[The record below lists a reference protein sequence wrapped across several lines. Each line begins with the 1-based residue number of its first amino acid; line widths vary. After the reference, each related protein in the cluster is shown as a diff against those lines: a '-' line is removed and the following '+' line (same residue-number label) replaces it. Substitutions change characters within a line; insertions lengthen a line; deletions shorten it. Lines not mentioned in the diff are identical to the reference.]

1 MNELLKDRKN
11 LLASVGVLAAAVAIL
26 CVVIPDVLTMRQPD
40 LIHKG
45 PGVTEVRKLSEFFDG
60 IAGTKGDTEVY
71 VLDSGKP
78 GANALILGGVHA
90 NEPSGYVSAVLFIE
104 NAVPAAG
111 KLYVIP
117 TANASSMT
125 HTDYMEG
132 TPRKFSIDTPAG
144 PRSFR
149 YGSRASSPADQWPDP
164 DIYVHASSG
173 QRLSGSET
181 RNLNR
186 AFPGRADGTFTEK
199 VAFAITSL
207 IRKEKIHIT
216 IDLHEASPEY
226 PVVNA
231 MVAHERAMKIA
242 SMALLNLEMDDI
254 TIGVEPSP
262 TNLRGL
268 SHRELGD
275 ATETLALL
283 FESTNPAQGRLRGV
297 TNEALIV
304 EGKDDMYLA
313 AHKLGRLFVPFGPEG
328 EPLKKRVAR
337 HVSAT
342 QAVFE
347 AYGSEMPERP
357 LVVGAMPSYKD
368 LLGNGIGHYLKAPKA
383 TKAAAGDSLNSLRQ
397 LADAG
402 EQTARR
408 H

>member
-1 MNELLKDRKN
+1 MNALRTDRKN
-11 LLASVGVLAAAVAIL
+11 LLASLGVLAVAVAIL
-26 CVVIPDVLTMRQPD
+26 WVVIPDALTMRQPD
-40 LIHKG
+40 VIHKG

-60 IAGTKGDTEVY
+60 IAGTRGDTEVY

-78 GANALILGGVHA
+78 GASALILGGTHP
-90 NEPSGYVSAVLFIE
+90 NEPSGYLTAVLFIE
-104 NAVPAAG
+104 NAMPSAG

-117 TANASSMT
+117 TTNASAMT

-132 TPRKFSIDTPAG
+132 TPRKFSIDTPGG

-149 YGSRASSPADQWPDP
+149 YGSRATSPADQWPDP

-186 AFPGRADGTFTEK
+186 AYPGRADGTFTEK

-207 IRKEKIHIT
+207 IRKEKIDIT

-231 MVAHERAMKIA
+231 IVAHNRAMKIA
-242 SMALLNLEMDDI
+242 SIALLNLEMDDI
-254 TIGVEPSP
+254 AIGVEPSP
-262 TNLRGL
+262 TNLHGL

-275 ATETLALL
+275 ATDTLALL

-304 EGKDDMYLA
+304 DGKDAMYLA

-337 HVSAT
+337 HVAT
-342 QAVFE
+342 VQAVFD
-347 AYGSEMPERP
+347 AYASEMPDRY
-357 LVVGAMPSYKD
+357 LVVGAMPSYAD
-368 LLGNGIGHYLKAPKA
+368 VLGKGIGQYLQAPTSIAK
-383 TKAAAGDSLNSLRQ
+383 Q
-397 LADAG
+397 
-402 EQTARR
+402 
-408 H
+408 

>member
-11 LLASVGVLAAAVAIL
+11 LVASVGVLAFAVAIL
-26 CVVIPDVLTMRQPD
+26 FVVIPDALTMREPD

-45 PGVTEVRKLSEFFDG
+45 PGVTEVRKLSDYFDG
-60 IAGTKGDTEVY
+60 IAGTGADTQVY

-78 GANALILGGVHA
+78 GASALILGGTHA
-90 NEPSGYVSAVLFIE
+90 NEPSGYLSAVLFIE

-117 TANASSMT
+117 TANASAMT

-132 TPRKFSIDTPAG
+132 TPRKFAIDTPAG

-149 YGSRASSPADQWPDP
+149 YGSRATSPADQWPDP

-186 AFPGRADGTFTEK
+186 AYPGRADGTFTEK

-207 IRKEKIHIT
+207 IRKEKIDIT

-231 MVAHERAMKIA
+231 MVAHDRAMKIA
-242 SMALLNLEMDDI
+242 SIALLNLEMDDI

-275 ATETLALL
+275 ATNTLALL

-313 AHKLGRLFVPFGPEG
+313 AQKLGRLFVPFGPEG

-337 HVSAT
+337 HLSTT
-342 QAVFE
+342 QAVFD
-347 AYGSEMPERP
+347 AYATEMPERP
-357 LVVGAMPSYKD
+357 LVVGAMPSYKEVLD
-368 LLGNGIGHYLKAPKA
+368 KGIGHYLQAPKTA
-383 TKAAAGDSLNSLRQ
+383 TGDALISPRQ
-397 LADAG
+397 LAVAA
-402 EQTARR
+402 QRAARD

>member
-1 MNELLKDRKN
+1 MNELLKDSKN
-11 LLASVGVLAAAVAIL
+11 LVASVGVLAFAVAIL
-26 CVVIPDVLTMRQPD
+26 FVVIPDALTMREPD

-45 PGVTEVRKLSEFFDG
+45 PGVTEVRKLSDYFDG
-60 IAGTKGDTEVY
+60 IAGTGADTQVY

-78 GANALILGGVHA
+78 GASALILGGTHA
-90 NEPSGYVSAVLFIE
+90 NEPSGYLSAVLFIE

-117 TANASSMT
+117 TANASAMT

-132 TPRKFSIDTPAG
+132 TPRKFAIDTPAG

-149 YGSRASSPADQWPDP
+149 YGSRATSPADQWPDP

-186 AFPGRADGTFTEK
+186 AYPGRADGTFTEK

-207 IRKEKIHIT
+207 IRKEKIDIT

-231 MVAHERAMKIA
+231 MVAHDRAMKIA
-242 SMALLNLEMDDI
+242 SIALLNLEMDDI

-275 ATETLALL
+275 ATNTLALL

-313 AHKLGRLFVPFGPEG
+313 AQKLGRLFVPFGPEG

-337 HVSAT
+337 HLSTT
-342 QAVFE
+342 QAVFD
-347 AYGSEMPERP
+347 AYATEMPERP
-357 LVVGAMPSYKD
+357 LVVGAMPSYKEVLD
-368 LLGNGIGHYLKAPKA
+368 KGIGHYLQAPKTA
-383 TKAAAGDSLNSLRQ
+383 TGDALISPRQFAVAAQRA
-397 LADAG
+397 
-402 EQTARR
+402 ARD

>member
-11 LLASVGVLAAAVAIL
+11 LVASVGVLAFAVAIL
-26 CVVIPDVLTMRQPD
+26 FVVIPDALTMREPD
-40 LIHKG
+40 LIHTG
-45 PGVTEVRKLSEFFDG
+45 PGVTEVRKLSDFFDG
-60 IAGTKGDTEVY
+60 IAGTGADTQVY

-78 GANALILGGVHA
+78 GASALILGGTHA
-90 NEPSGYVSAVLFIE
+90 NEPSGYLSAVLFIE

-117 TANASSMT
+117 TANASAMT

-132 TPRKFSIDTPAG
+132 TPRKFAIDTPVG

-149 YGSRASSPADQWPDP
+149 YGSRATSPADQWPDP

-186 AFPGRADGTFTEK
+186 AYPGRADGTFTEK

-207 IRKEKIHIT
+207 IRKEKIDIT

-231 MVAHERAMKIA
+231 MVAHDRAMKIA
-242 SMALLNLEMDDI
+242 SIALLNLEMDDI

-275 ATETLALL
+275 ATKTLALL

-304 EGKDDMYLA
+304 EGKDEMYLA
-313 AHKLGRLFVPFGPEG
+313 AQKLGRLFVPFGPEG

-337 HVSAT
+337 HLGTT
-342 QAVFE
+342 QAVFD
-347 AYGSEMPERP
+347 AYATEMPERP
-357 LVVGAMPSYKD
+357 LVVGAMPSYKEVLD
-368 LLGNGIGHYLKAPKA
+368 KGIGHYLQAPKTA
-383 TKAAAGDSLNSLRQ
+383 TVDALISPRQ
-397 LADAG
+397 LAVAA
-402 EQTARR
+402 QRAARDN
-408 H
+408 

>member
-1 MNELLKDRKN
+1 MNALRTDRKN
-11 LLASVGVLAAAVAIL
+11 LLASLGVLAVAVAIL
-26 CVVIPDVLTMRQPD
+26 WVVIPDALTMRQPD
-40 LIHKG
+40 VIHKG

-60 IAGTKGDTEVY
+60 IAGTRGDTEVY

-78 GANALILGGVHA
+78 GASALILGGTHP
-90 NEPSGYVSAVLFIE
+90 NEPSGYLTAVLFIE
-104 NAVPAAG
+104 NAMPSAG

-117 TANASSMT
+117 TTNASAMT

-132 TPRKFSIDTPAG
+132 TPRKFSIDTPGG

-149 YGSRASSPADQWPDP
+149 YGSRATSPADQWPDP

-186 AFPGRADGTFTEK
+186 AYPGRADGTFTEK

-207 IRKEKIHIT
+207 IQKEKIDIT

-231 MVAHERAMKIA
+231 IVAHNRAMKIA
-242 SMALLNLEMDDI
+242 SIALLNLEMDDI
-254 TIGVEPSP
+254 AIGVEPSP
-262 TNLRGL
+262 TNLHGL

-275 ATETLALL
+275 ATDTLALL

-304 EGKDDMYLA
+304 DGKDAMYLA

-337 HVSAT
+337 HVAT
-342 QAVFE
+342 VQAVFD
-347 AYGSEMPERP
+347 AYASEIPDRH
-357 LVVGAMPSYKD
+357 LIVGAMPSYAD
-368 LLGNGIGHYLKAPKA
+368 VLGKGIGQYLQAPTSIAK
-383 TKAAAGDSLNSLRQ
+383 Q
-397 LADAG
+397 
-402 EQTARR
+402 
-408 H
+408 

>member
-1 MNELLKDRKN
+1 MNALRTDRKN
-11 LLASVGVLAAAVAIL
+11 LLASLGVLAVAVAIL
-26 CVVIPDVLTMRQPD
+26 WVVIPDALTMRQPD
-40 LIHKG
+40 VIHKG
-45 PGVTEVRKLSEFFDG
+45 PGVTEVRKLSEFFHG
-60 IAGTKGDTEVY
+60 IAGTRGDTEVY

-78 GANALILGGVHA
+78 GASALILGGTHP
-90 NEPSGYVSAVLFIE
+90 NEPSGYLTAVLFIE
-104 NAVPAAG
+104 NAMPSAG

-117 TANASSMT
+117 TTNASAMT

-132 TPRKFSIDTPAG
+132 TPRKFSIDTPGG

-149 YGSRASSPADQWPDP
+149 YGSRATSPADQWPDP

-186 AFPGRADGTFTEK
+186 AYPGRADGTFTEK

-207 IRKEKIHIT
+207 IRKEKIDIT

-231 MVAHERAMKIA
+231 IVAHNRAMKIA
-242 SMALLNLEMDDI
+242 SIALLNLEMDDI
-254 TIGVEPSP
+254 AIGVEPSP
-262 TNLRGL
+262 TNLHGL

-275 ATETLALL
+275 ATDTLALL

-304 EGKDDMYLA
+304 DGKDAMYLA

-337 HVSAT
+337 HVAT
-342 QAVFE
+342 VQAVFD
-347 AYGSEMPERP
+347 AYASEMPDRH
-357 LVVGAMPSYKD
+357 LIVGAMPSYAD
-368 LLGNGIGHYLKAPKA
+368 VLGKGIGQYLQAPTSIAK
-383 TKAAAGDSLNSLRQ
+383 Q
-397 LADAG
+397 
-402 EQTARR
+402 
-408 H
+408 